1 MNRDDLDRLDRDA
14 LIARAEG
21 AGVARARILT
31 RPELVDELLLRTAV
45 DDVTKERARG
55 LFGRAR
61 DLLARL
67 VERGLNRPETAD
79 RIRSVGRAVG
89 RASAPAALPTLTLA
103 EIYVAQG
110 YRERAIETLE
120 RVVSAEP
127 EHAMARALL
136 ARLRDAAFAVPSP
149 QMPPETDLEDA
160 QDAAAIAPAQADAP
174 RSASPL
180 PASPAPAAEPSHMLD
195 DAPLP
200 PRYDVNECVALAV
213 DPHTVYVYWEVRE
226 RTIDD
231 LRPSSAGPAIV
242 IRVVAVEPAWTGPNS
257 SIRDI
262 DVRATLGEL
271 FVHDLVEGA
280 VVRAAVGVRRGAEFV
295 PIVHS
300 AALEMPSSSP
310 APLTG
315 TKLVR
320 WTPEGAQPVARG
332 EADGAALTG
341 VVDRIRKDYATTW
354 RTIQPVRG
362 PPDAGAL
369 GASEQFA
376 GEAPSRA

>member
-1 MNRDDLDRLDRDA
+1 VNRVELERLDRDA

-31 RPELVDELLLRTAV
+31 RPELVDELLLRSAV
-45 DDVTKERARG
+45 DDATKERARG

-79 RIRSVGRAVG
+79 RIRAVGRAVG
-89 RASAPAALPTLTLA
+89 RVSAPAALPTLTLA

-120 RVVSAEP
+120 RVISAEP
-127 EHAMARALL
+127 EHATARALL

-149 QMPPETDLEDA
+149 QMPPETEPDDSPDPAVIATA
-160 QDAAAIAPAQADAP
+160 QAAASPPAP
-174 RSASPL
+174 
-180 PASPAPAAEPSHMLD
+180 PAPAAEPSHMLD

-213 DPHTVYVYWEVRE
+213 DPRTVYVYWEVRE
-226 RTIDD
+226 RTIED
-231 LRPSSAGPAIV
+231 LRPGSVERAIV
-242 IRVVAVEPAWTGPNS
+242 IRVVAVEPAWSGPNS
-257 SIRDI
+257 TIRDI
-262 DVRATLGEL
+262 EVRATLGEL
-271 FVHDLVEGA
+271 FVHDLAGGA

-300 AALEMPSSSP
+300 AALEMPPSSA
-310 APLTG
+310 APLSG
-315 TKLVR
+315 TKLAR
-320 WTPEGAQPVARG
+320 WTPEGAEPLARG

-341 VVDRIRKDYATTW
+341 VVARIRKDYASTW

-362 PPDAGAL
+362 PPEVGAL

-376 GEAPSRA
+376 GEAPSPA

>member
-1 MNRDDLDRLDRDA
+1 VNRAELERLDRDA

-31 RPELVDELLLRTAV
+31 RPELVDELLLRSAI

-79 RIRSVGRAVG
+79 RIRAVGRPAV

-127 EHAMARALL
+127 EHATAKALL

-149 QMPPETDLEDA
+149 QMPPETDSEDSEDPAAVASA
-160 QDAAAIAPAQADAP
+160 QAAARPPAP
-174 RSASPL
+174 PL
-180 PASPAPAAEPSHMLD
+180 PAAPAPAAEPSHMLD

-213 DPHTVYVYWEVRE
+213 DPRTLYLYWEVRE
-226 RTIDD
+226 RTIED
-231 LRPSSAGPAIV
+231 LCPSLAERAIV
-242 IRVVAVEPAWTGPNS
+242 IRVVAVQPAWSGPNS

-262 DVRATLGEL
+262 EVRATLGEL
-271 FVHDLVEGA
+271 FVHDLAEGA

-300 AALEMPSSSP
+300 AALEMPPSSP
-310 APLTG
+310 APLSG

-320 WTPEGAQPVARG
+320 WTPDGAQPVARG
-332 EADGAALTG
+332 EADGAALMG
-341 VVDRIRKDYATTW
+341 AVGRIRKDYASTW
-354 RTIQPVRG
+354 RTIQPMRG

-376 GEAPSRA
+376 GEAPSSA